1 MRKSDK
7 NALEGRCSQGLAKQK
22 QQAKQSDATTE
33 RGKTGTPSTKQ
44 TETSS
49 TPATLS
55 QSSRAWFIHSV
66 AMLG

>member
-33 RGKTGTPSTKQ
+33 KDKAAPSTKQ